1 MQSSEFVSLVRSLE
15 ATPGRARRAAPS
27 GDSSGGRMLLIEDDD
42 ADAELVGVYLV
53 RQLPEWTFDWV
64 RSLDDALCALEKN
77 RYDMVLAD
85 ITLPDADG
93 LDVVLRIQNA
103 VDAPPMIVLTGHADE
118 RLALETVRAGAQDFI
133 TKSQLDDRILK
144 RTIRHAQERQRAEQ
158 DLRRLANFDSLTQL
172 ANRSSFEERVAQT
185 VARSRRS
192 EQRFALLYV
201 DLDGFKAVND
211 TLGHEKGDAL
221 LVEVASR
228 LRQTLRD
235 CDFAARLGGDEF
247 AIVLEDVAT
256 TDDVQCAAERVRE
269 VLARRYGAHACQAK
283 VTASIGVATFPESG
297 TTADA
302 LVKAADR
309 AMYAAKHSGRN
320 ATIIDEALPGTH
332 DLPWGHAFE
341 NALSEGE
348 FQLFYQPQ
356 VDLDGR
362 LVSAE
367 ALLRWE
373 RPGHGLV
380 GPGDFLPRLEASD
393 HMVSV
398 GTWIIERACLDFQR
412 LKRAGIVMERIAV
425 NISARQLEDETLI
438 PAVQHALA
446 AANVAPD
453 RLELEVTE
461 SAVMKSPEHAAQVL
475 AQLEAMGVRLAMDD
489 FGTGYSSLA
498 HLYRL
503 PFDCV
508 KIDRSFVQDLLDN
521 DRCDTVTRSIVA
533 LARELGLSTV
543 AEGVETVQQQRHLR
557 VVGCTTLQGYFF
569 GKPMPYDAFVE
580 AHAPRKRMPVRT
592 IRLGET
598 PVGAMVPH
606 RRG

>member
-1 MQSSEFVSLVRSLE
+1 
-15 ATPGRARRAAPS
+15 
-27 GDSSGGRMLLIEDDD
+27 MLLIEDND

-53 RQLPEWTFDWV
+53 RQLPEWQFDWV
-64 RSLDDALCALEKN
+64 RCLDDALCALEKN
-77 RYDMVLAD
+77 RYEMVLAD

-103 VDAPPMIVLTGHADE
+103 VDAPPMIVLTGHTDD
-118 RLALETVRAGAQDFI
+118 RLAVETVRAGAQDFLS
-133 TKSQLDDRILK
+133 KRHLDDQLLK
-144 RTIRHAQERQRAEQ
+144 RAIRSAQERRRAEQ
-158 DLRRLANFDSLTQL
+158 DLRRLANYDALTQL
-172 ANRSSFEERVAQT
+172 ANRSSFEERVGQT

-221 LVEVASR
+221 LIEVADR

-256 TDDVQCAAERVRE
+256 TDDVQRAAERVRE
-269 VLARRYGAHACQAK
+269 ALARRYGPHVCQAK

-309 AMYAAKHSGRN
+309 AMYAAKRGGRN
-320 ATIIDEALPGTH
+320 ATIIDEARGGTH
-332 DLPWGHAFE
+332 DLPWSHAFE
-341 NALSEGE
+341 LALADEE
-348 FQLFYQPQ
+348 LKLFYQPQ

-367 ALLRWE
+367 ALLRWD

-393 HMVSV
+393 HMVAV
-398 GTWIIERACLDFQR
+398 GTWIIERACLDYQR
-412 LKRAGIVMERIAV
+412 LKRAGIIMERVAV

-438 PAVQHALA
+438 PAVEHALC
-446 AANVAPD
+446 AANLSPE

-461 SAVMKSPEHAAQVL
+461 SAVMKSPDHAARILSQL
-475 AQLEAMGVRLAMDD
+475 AAMGVRLAMDD

-498 HLYRL
+498 NLYRL

-569 GKPMPYDAFVE
+569 GKPMPFDAFVE
-580 AHAPRKRMPVRT
+580 AHAVRKRMPVRT
-592 IRLGET
+592 VRLGET
-598 PVGAMVPH
+598 PVGSLKPFGP
-606 RRG
+606 R